1 MRRLALIT
9 ALLALVLTAAGT
21 TLAAAKGPA
30 KHHTQRQLTIYT
42 VTPKD
47 GLAVLPGQPG
57 ALSLGDRVA
66 FSDDLFTSKGG
77 RTLGFDGGA
86 CTVTRVT
93 DAATGSGVLLC
104 EVTFSLPGGDIET
117 QALNTLTNG
126 SFVGTQSGSIT
137 GGTGKYRHA
146 SGQLSIKFLSPTEA
160 TITFQF

>member
-1 MRRLALIT
+1 MRRLTLTT
-9 ALLALVLTAAGT
+9 AVLALGLIAAGAT
-21 TLAAAKGPA
+21 FAAAKSPGE
-30 KHHTQRQLTIYT
+30 HHIRRQLTIYA
-42 VTPKD
+42 VTSKN

-57 ALSLGDRVA
+57 TLSLGDRVA

-77 RTLGFDGGA
+77 RQLGTDGGA

-93 DAATGSGVLLC
+93 DAASGSGVLLC

-117 QALNTLTNG
+117 DGLNTLTNG
-126 SFVGTQSGSIT
+126 GFVGTQSASIT

-146 SGQLSIKFLSPTEA
+146 SGQLSLKFLSPTET

>member
-1 MRRLALIT
+1 MLAGQ
-9 ALLALVLTAAGT
+9 AGT
-21 TLAAAKGPA
+21 F
-30 KHHTQRQLTIYT
+30 
-42 VTPKD
+42 
-47 GLAVLPGQPG
+47 
-57 ALSLGDRVA
+57 SLGDRVA

-77 RTLGFDGGA
+77 RTLGTDGGA

-126 SFVGTQSGSIT
+126 GFVGTQAGSIT

>member
-1 MRRLALIT
+1 MRKPALIT
-9 ALLALVLTAAGT
+9 AVLVLCLTAAGA

-30 KHHTQRQLTIYT
+30 KHHTQQKLTIYT

-47 GLAVLPGQPG
+47 GLAVLAGQAG
-57 ALSLGDRVA
+57 TFSLGDRVA
-66 FSDDLFTSKGG
+66 FSDDLLSSKGG
-77 RTLGFDGGA
+77 TTLGTDGGA

-104 EVTFSLPGGDIET
+104 AVTFSLPGGDIET

-126 SFVGTQSGSIT
+126 GFNGTQAASIT
-137 GGTGKYRHA
+137 GGTGKYRHV

-160 TITFQF
+160 TITFKF

>member
-9 ALLALVLTAAGT
+9 ALLALVLTAAGA

-30 KHHTQRQLTIYT
+30 KHHTQRQLSIYT

-57 ALSLGDRVA
+57 AFSLGDRVA

-77 RTLGFDGGA
+77 RTLGSDGGA

-126 SFVGTQSGSIT
+126 GFVGTQAGSIT

>member
-1 MRRLALIT
+1 MRRPALIT
-9 ALLALVLTAAGT
+9 TLLVLCLTATGAT
-21 TLAAAKGPA
+21 IAAAKGPA

-47 GLAVLPGQPG
+47 GLAVLPEQPG

-77 RTLGFDGGA
+77 KSLGTDGGA

-93 DAATGSGVLLC
+93 DTATGSGVLLC

-126 SFVGTQSGSIT
+126 GFVGTQAGSIT

>member
-9 ALLALVLTAAGT
+9 ALLALALTAAGA
-21 TLAAAKGPA
+21 TLAAAKGRA

-57 ALSLGDRVA
+57 TFSLGDRVA
-66 FSDDLFTSKGG
+66 LSDDLFTSKGG
-77 RTLGFDGGA
+77 RTLGSDGGA

-126 SFVGTQSGSIT
+126 GFVGTQAGSIT

>member
-9 ALLALVLTAAGT
+9 ALLALVLAAAGA

-57 ALSLGDRVA
+57 TFSLGDRVA

-77 RTLGFDGGA
+77 RTLGSDGGA

-126 SFVGTQSGSIT
+126 SFVGTQAGSIT

>member
-1 MRRLALIT
+1 MRRLASIT
-9 ALLALVLTAAGT
+9 GLLALVLTAAGT

-57 ALSLGDRVA
+57 AFSLGDRVA

-77 RTLGFDGGA
+77 RTLGSDGGA

-126 SFVGTQSGSIT
+126 SFVGTQAGSIT

-146 SGQLSIKFLSPTEA
+146 SGQLSIKFLSPSEA